1 MKLFPDSCL
10 GALVAAALLAGPAFA
25 VPAPDQAPVHKASA
39 RKTAAKPA
47 AAAAVPA
54 ALNAGDLMTQARL
67 AQSRG
72 DNELAVRLAQ
82 SAIVVGPDRSDTY
95 DALGDVYVAQ
105 NEPDFARSY
114 YNEALSIDPADA
126 AAQKAIA
133 GLDHGASDQRAANTQ
148 GSQTGTP

>member
-1 MKLFPDSCL
+1 MKLFPDSCIGVL
-10 GALVAAALLAGPAFA
+10 IAAALLASPTFVSPAMA
-25 VPAPDQAPVHKASA
+25 ATTPAKKQV
-39 RKTAAKPA
+39 KPA
-47 AAAAVPA
+47 AAAVEAP
-54 ALNAGDLMTQARL
+54 LNANDLMTQARQ

-82 SAIVVGPDRSDTY
+82 SAIVVGPDRADTY

-133 GLDHGASDQRAANTQ
+133 ALDHGASDQRAANTQ

>member
-1 MKLFPDSCL
+1 MRLFPDSCL
-10 GALVAAALLAGPAFA
+10 GALIAAALLAGRAFA
-25 VPAPDQAPVHKASA
+25 VPAPDQAPVHKAV

-47 AAAAVPA
+47 AADPA
-54 ALNAGDLMTQARL
+54 PLNANDLMTQARQ

-82 SAIVVGPDRSDTY
+82 SAIVAGSDRADTY

-105 NEPDFARSY
+105 NEADFARSY
-114 YNEALSIDPADA
+114 YNEALSVDPTDA

-133 GLDHGASDQRAANTQ
+133 ALDHGASDQRAANTQ